1 MDKNAIKKFAVWARR
16 ELIARVSQK
25 AAQYGIEENSIVD
38 SSADHIGEL
47 VLSADPKKQR
57 QALIAQIKEKG
68 YQQVMERV
76 AYAWFNRFV
85 ALRYM
90 EVNNYLPTHVRV
102 FTNENNELKPQ
113 ILTEAIHLEMDEL
126 DIERVYALKEK
137 DANDELYQYLLVTQC
152 KELSKILP
160 KMFTPFFSA
169 DFSILLMP
177 DNLLRE
183 DSIIHHLITDI
194 SEEDWRESTDVIG
207 WLYQYYI
214 SEKHDEIVNIYK
226 GTVAQKDVP
235 AATQL
240 FTTDWVVR
248 YMVDNS
254 VGRYWIERHPDSP
267 LADKL
272 PFFVKPK
279 NGVIPS
285 INESITPQEVTF
297 LDKTTPRLI
306 QFHTLKNAA
315 NPPFLGVFS
324 IFGTV
329 AA

>member
-1 MDKNAIKKFAVWARR
+1 MDKNALKKFAVLARN
-16 ELIARVSQK
+16 ELLARVNK
-25 AAQYGIEENSIVD
+25 MAVQYGVEKGADATIGAETVNGCVLD
-38 SSADHIGEL
+38 SDQIA
-47 VLSADPKKQR
+47 QR
-57 QALIAQIKEKG
+57 NALIRAIAEKD
-68 YQQVMERV
+68 YDSVMEKV
-76 AYAWFNRFV
+76 AYTWFNRFV

-90 EVNNYLPTHVRV
+90 EVNNYLPAHVRV

-126 DIERVYALKEK
+126 DMERVYALKEK

-207 WLYQYYI
+207 WLYQYYV

-248 YMVDNS
+248 YI
-254 VGRYWIERHPDSP
+254 W
-267 LADKL
+267 
-272 PFFVKPK
+272 
-279 NGVIPS
+279 
-285 INESITPQEVTF
+285 
-297 LDKTTPRLI
+297 
-306 QFHTLKNAA
+306 
-315 NPPFLGVFS
+315 
-324 IFGTV
+324 
-329 AA
+329 

>member
-38 SSADHIGEL
+38 GSADNIGEL
-47 VLSADPKKQR
+47 VLSADQKKQR
-57 QALIAQIKEKG
+57 QALISQVKEKG

-76 AYAWFNRFV
+76 AYVWFNRFV

-102 FTNENNELKPQ
+102 FTNENNEFKPQ
-113 ILTEAIHLEMDEL
+113 ILTEAIHFEMDEL
-126 DIERVYALKEK
+126 DMERVYALKEK

-194 SEEDWRESTDVIG
+194 SEADWRESTDVFG

-214 SEKHDEIVNIYK
+214 TVKHDEIVI
-226 GTVAQKDVP
+226 
-235 AATQL
+235 
-240 FTTDWVVR
+240 
-248 YMVDNS
+248 
-254 VGRYWIERHPDSP
+254 I
-267 LADKL
+267 
-272 PFFVKPK
+272 
-279 NGVIPS
+279 
-285 INESITPQEVTF
+285 
-297 LDKTTPRLI
+297 
-306 QFHTLKNAA
+306 
-315 NPPFLGVFS
+315 
-324 IFGTV
+324 
-329 AA
+329 